1 MITIKAKKHICNILI
16 FTGFI
21 IIILGI
27 VEFLV
32 VKSPVLIIVGTPI
45 LLISTIEMNRLES
58 LNKQQ
63 KIEKTR

>member
-21 IIILGI
+21 IIILGV
-27 VEFLV
+27 VEFLITR
-32 VKSPVLIIVGTPI
+32 SPVLMIIGTPI
-45 LLISTIEMNRLES
+45 LLISTIEINRLES
-58 LNKQQ
+58 LNNQK